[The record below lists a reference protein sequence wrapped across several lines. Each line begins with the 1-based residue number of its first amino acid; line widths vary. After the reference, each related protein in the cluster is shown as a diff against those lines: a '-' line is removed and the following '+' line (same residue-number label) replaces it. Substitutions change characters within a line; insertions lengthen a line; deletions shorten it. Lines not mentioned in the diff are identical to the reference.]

1 MTAHSGNPLNYLESL
16 VLPVKRYNIM
26 VIPEGSCQVRRYGIK
41 MATIKKIVVASIV
54 LVVGLCL
61 LITDYI
67 LSNIDE
73 AEFERLQVENLTQ
86 RDELTRLAVM
96 LEDLRQEVVVLSQN
110 DAKVR
115 VMAKLSAP
123 KSDSIVGVGGP
134 VPQKDI
140 SREFSDIQQRIDEVR
155 RQIDLRRESQEE
167 IQGILN
173 DQRSLLAAKPTGWP
187 VKGWLTS
194 SFGMRRD
201 PFDGRRKMH
210 EGLDIAARTGTPVV
224 ATADGIVSSVKTEPG
239 YGKVVII
246 DHGYGYRTIYGHNSR
261 YYVKVGQRVRRGDRI
276 AAVGNTGRSTG
287 SHVHYEIRLNS
298 VPVNPYK
305 YL

>member
-1 MTAHSGNPLNYLESL
+1 LSE
-16 VLPVKRYNIM
+16 KRFTIL
-26 VIPEGSCQVRRYGIK
+26 VIPEGSHQVRRFGVRLSVLKRI
-41 MATIKKIVVASIV
+41 AAAAVVLALV
-54 LVVGLCL
+54 LAG
-61 LITDYI
+61 LITDYV
-67 LSNIDE
+67 LTNLDQNE
-73 AEFERLQVENLTQ
+73 LERLQVENLSQ
-86 RDELTRLAVM
+86 REELHRLVVK
-96 LEDLRQEVVVLSQN
+96 LEDLRQEIVVLAQN

-123 KSDSIVGVGGP
+123 KSDSMVGVGGP
-134 VPQKDI
+134 ATQEDVN
-140 SREFSDIQQRIDEVR
+140 REFSVIQQRIDEVR

-173 DQRSLLAAKPTGWP
+173 DQRSLLAAKPGGWP

-201 PFDGRRKMH
+201 PFNGRRKMH
-210 EGLDIAARTGTPVV
+210 EGLDIAARTGTAVT

-239 YGKVVII
+239 YGKVVIL

-261 YYVKVGQRVRRGDRI
+261 YYVKVGQRVRRGERI

-287 SHVHYEIRLNS
+287 SHVHYEIRLNG
-298 VPVNPYK
+298 VPVNPRK

>member
-1 MTAHSGNPLNYLESL
+1 MPD
-16 VLPVKRYNIM
+16 KRFTIL
-26 VIPEGSCQVRRYGIK
+26 VIPEGSHQVRRFGVRLSVLKRI
-41 MATIKKIVVASIV
+41 AAAAVVLA
-54 LVVGLCL
+54 LGLAG
-61 LITDYI
+61 LITDYV
-67 LSNIDE
+67 LTNLDQNE
-73 AEFERLQVENLTQ
+73 LERLQVENLSQ
-86 RDELTRLAVM
+86 REELHRLVVK
-96 LEDLRQEVVVLSQN
+96 LEDLRQEIVVLAQN

-123 KSDSIVGVGGP
+123 KSDSMVGVGGP
-134 VPQKDI
+134 ATQEDVN
-140 SREFSDIQQRIDEVR
+140 REFSVIQQRIDEVR

-173 DQRSLLAAKPTGWP
+173 DQRSFLAAKPGGWP

-201 PFDGRRKMH
+201 PFNGRRKMH
-210 EGLDIAARTGTPVV
+210 EGLDIAAQTGTSVT

-239 YGKVVII
+239 YGKVVIL
-246 DHGYGYRTIYGHNSR
+246 DHGYGYRTIYGHNSK
-261 YYVKVGQRVRRGDRI
+261 YYVKVGQRVRRGERI

-287 SHVHYEIRLNS
+287 SHVHYEIRLNG
-298 VPVNPYK
+298 VPVNPRK

>member
-1 MTAHSGNPLNYLESL
+1 MSD
-16 VLPVKRYNIM
+16 KRFTIL
-26 VIPEGSCQVRRYGIK
+26 VIPEGSHQVRRFGVRLSVLKRI
-41 MATIKKIVVASIV
+41 AASAVVLA
-54 LVVGLCL
+54 LGLAG
-61 LITDYI
+61 LITDYV
-67 LSNIDE
+67 LTNLDQNE
-73 AEFERLQVENLTQ
+73 LERLQVENLSQ
-86 RDELTRLAVM
+86 REELHRLVVK
-96 LEDLRQEVVVLSQN
+96 LEDLRQEIVVLAQN

-123 KSDSIVGVGGP
+123 KSDSMVGVGGP
-134 VPQKDI
+134 ATQEDVN
-140 SREFSDIQQRIDEVR
+140 REFSVIQQRIDEVR

-173 DQRSLLAAKPTGWP
+173 DQRSLLAAKPGGWP

-201 PFDGRRKMH
+201 PFNGRRKMH
-210 EGLDIAARTGTPVV
+210 EGLDIAARTGTSVT

-239 YGKVVII
+239 YGKVVIL

-261 YYVKVGQRVRRGDRI
+261 YYVKVGQRVRRGERI

-287 SHVHYEIRLNS
+287 SHVHYEIRLNG
-298 VPVNPYK
+298 VPVNPRK

>member
-1 MTAHSGNPLNYLESL
+1 MSD
-16 VLPVKRYNIM
+16 KRFTIL
-26 VIPEGSCQVRRYGIK
+26 VIPEGSHQVRRFGVRLSVLKRI
-41 MATIKKIVVASIV
+41 AAAAVVLA
-54 LVVGLCL
+54 LGLAG
-61 LITDYI
+61 LITDYV
-67 LSNIDE
+67 LTNFDQNE
-73 AEFERLQVENLTQ
+73 LERLQVENLSQ
-86 RDELTRLAVM
+86 REELHRLVVK
-96 LEDLRQEVVVLSQN
+96 LEDLRQEIVVLAQN

-123 KSDSIVGVGGP
+123 KSDSMVGVGGP
-134 VPQKDI
+134 ATQEDVN
-140 SREFSDIQQRIDEVR
+140 REFSVIQQRIDEVR

-173 DQRSLLAAKPTGWP
+173 DQRSLLAAKPGGWP

-201 PFDGRRKMH
+201 PFNGRRKMH
-210 EGLDIAARTGTPVV
+210 EGLDIAARTGTSVT

-239 YGKVVII
+239 YGKVVIL

-261 YYVKVGQRVRRGDRI
+261 YYVKVGQRVRRGERI

-287 SHVHYEIRLNS
+287 SHVHYEIRLNG
-298 VPVNPYK
+298 VPVNPRK

>member
-1 MTAHSGNPLNYLESL
+1 MSA
-16 VLPVKRYNIM
+16 KRFTIL
-26 VIPEGSCQVRRYGIK
+26 VIPEGSHQVRRFALRTKFIK
-41 MATIKKIVVASIV
+41 GLLAAAVVLA
-54 LVVGLCL
+54 LTLVGLL
-61 LITDYI
+61 ADYVMI
-67 LSNIDE
+67 NLDRNE
-73 AEFERLQVENLTQ
+73 LQRLRVENLTQ
-86 RDELTRLAVM
+86 REELHRLVVK
-96 LEDLRQEVVVLSQN
+96 LEDLRQEMVVLAQN

-123 KSDSIVGVGGP
+123 KGDSLVGIGGP
-134 VPQKDI
+134 AKQDDV
-140 SREFSDIQQRIDEVR
+140 SREFGEIQQRIDEVR

-173 DQRSLLAAKPTGWP
+173 DQRSLLAAKPVGWP

-201 PFDGRRKMH
+201 PFNGRRKMH
-210 EGLDIAARTGTPVV
+210 EGLDIASRTGTPVI

-239 YGKVVII
+239 YGKVVTI
-246 DHGYGYRTIYGHNSR
+246 DHGYGYRTIYGHNSKIFA
-261 YYVKVGQRVRRGDRI
+261 KVGQRVRRGDRI

-287 SHVHYEIRLNS
+287 SHVHYEVRLNG
-298 VPVNPYK
+298 VPVNPHK

>member
-1 MTAHSGNPLNYLESL
+1 MSD
-16 VLPVKRYNIM
+16 KRFTIL
-26 VIPEGSCQVRRYGIK
+26 VIPEGSHQVRRFGMRLSVLKRI
-41 MATIKKIVVASIV
+41 AAAAVVLA
-54 LVVGLCL
+54 LGLAG
-61 LITDYI
+61 LITDYV
-67 LSNIDE
+67 LTNLDQNE
-73 AEFERLQVENLTQ
+73 LERLQVENLSQ
-86 RDELTRLAVM
+86 REELHRLVVK
-96 LEDLRQEVVVLSQN
+96 LEDLRQEIVVLAQN

-123 KSDSIVGVGGP
+123 KSDSMVGVGGP
-134 VPQKDI
+134 ATQEDVN
-140 SREFSDIQQRIDEVR
+140 REFSVIQQRIDEVR

-173 DQRSLLAAKPTGWP
+173 DQRSLLAAKPGGWP

-201 PFDGRRKMH
+201 PFNGRRKMH
-210 EGLDIAARTGTPVV
+210 EGLDIAARTGTSVT

-239 YGKVVII
+239 YGKVVIL

-261 YYVKVGQRVRRGDRI
+261 YYVKVGQRVRRGERI

-287 SHVHYEIRLNS
+287 SHVHYEIRLNG
-298 VPVNPYK
+298 VPVNPRK

>member
-1 MTAHSGNPLNYLESL
+1 MSE
-16 VLPVKRYNIM
+16 KRFTIL
-26 VIPEGSCQVRRYGIK
+26 VIPEGSHQVRRFGVRLSVLKRI
-41 MATIKKIVVASIV
+41 AAAAVVLALV
-54 LVVGLCL
+54 LAG
-61 LITDYI
+61 LITDYV
-67 LSNIDE
+67 LTNLDQNE
-73 AEFERLQVENLTQ
+73 LERLQVENLSQ
-86 RDELTRLAVM
+86 REELHRLVVK
-96 LEDLRQEVVVLSQN
+96 LEDLRQEIVVLAQN

-123 KSDSIVGVGGP
+123 KSDSMVGVGGP
-134 VPQKDI
+134 ATQEDVN
-140 SREFSDIQQRIDEVR
+140 REFSVIQQRIDEVR

-173 DQRSLLAAKPTGWP
+173 DQRSLLAAKPGGWP

-201 PFDGRRKMH
+201 PFNGRRKMH
-210 EGLDIAARTGTPVV
+210 EGLDIAARTGTSVT

-239 YGKVVII
+239 YGKVVIL

-261 YYVKVGQRVRRGDRI
+261 YYVKVGQRVRRGERI

-287 SHVHYEIRLNS
+287 SHVHYEIRLNG
-298 VPVNPYK
+298 VPVNPRK

>member
-1 MTAHSGNPLNYLESL
+1 LSD
-16 VLPVKRYNIM
+16 KRFTIL
-26 VIPEGSCQVRRYGIK
+26 VIPEGSHQVRRFGVRLSVLKRIAA
-41 MATIKKIVVASIV
+41 ATVVLA
-54 LVVGLCL
+54 LGLAG
-61 LITDYI
+61 LITDYV
-67 LSNIDE
+67 LTNLDQNE
-73 AEFERLQVENLTQ
+73 LERLQVENLSQ
-86 RDELTRLAVM
+86 REELHRLVVK
-96 LEDLRQEVVVLSQN
+96 LEDLRQEIVVLAQN

-123 KSDSIVGVGGP
+123 KSDSMVGVGGP
-134 VPQKDI
+134 ATQEDVN
-140 SREFSDIQQRIDEVR
+140 REFSVIQQRIDEVR

-173 DQRSLLAAKPTGWP
+173 DQRSLLAAKPGGWP

-201 PFDGRRKMH
+201 PFNGRRKMH
-210 EGLDIAARTGTPVV
+210 EGLDIAARTGTSVT

-239 YGKVVII
+239 YGKVVIL

-261 YYVKVGQRVRRGDRI
+261 YYVKVGQRVRRGERI

-287 SHVHYEIRLNS
+287 SHVHYEIRLNG
-298 VPVNPYK
+298 VPVNPRK

>member
-1 MTAHSGNPLNYLESL
+1 MSA
-16 VLPVKRYNIM
+16 KRFTIL
-26 VIPEGSCQVRRYGIK
+26 VIPEGSHQVRRFGVRSSLVK
-41 MATIKKIVVASIV
+41 GVLAASALLV
-54 LVVGLCL
+54 LGLAG
-61 LITDYI
+61 LITDYVMTN
-67 LSNIDE
+67 LDSKE
-73 AEFERLQVENLTQ
+73 LERLRVENLSQ
-86 RDELTRLAVM
+86 REELHRLVVK
-96 LEDLRQEVVVLSQN
+96 LEDLRQEMVVLAQN

-123 KSDSIVGVGGP
+123 KGDSIVGVGGP
-134 VPQKDI
+134 AGQDEVN
-140 SREFSDIQQRIDEVR
+140 REFNEIQLRIDEVR

-173 DQRSLLAAKPTGWP
+173 DQRSLLAAKPSAWP

-194 SFGMRRD
+194 TFGMRRD
-201 PFDGRRKMH
+201 PFNGKRKMH
-210 EGLDIAARTGTPVV
+210 EGLDIAARTGTAVI

-239 YGKVVII
+239 YGKVVTV

-261 YYVKVGQRVRRGDRI
+261 IYVKVGQRVRRGDRI

-287 SHVHYEIRLNS
+287 SHVHYEIRLNG
-298 VPVNPYK
+298 VPVNPHK

>member
-1 MTAHSGNPLNYLESL
+1 LSD
-16 VLPVKRYNIM
+16 KRFTIL
-26 VIPEGSCQVRRYGIK
+26 VIPEGSHQVRRFG
-41 MATIKKIVVASIV
+41 VR
-54 LVVGLCL
+54 LVVLKRIAAAAVVLALGLAG
-61 LITDYI
+61 LITDYV
-67 LSNIDE
+67 LTNLDQNE
-73 AEFERLQVENLTQ
+73 LERLQVENLSQ
-86 RDELTRLAVM
+86 REELHRLVVK
-96 LEDLRQEVVVLSQN
+96 LEDLRQEIVVLAQN

-123 KSDSIVGVGGP
+123 KSDSMVGVGGP
-134 VPQKDI
+134 ATQEDVN
-140 SREFSDIQQRIDEVR
+140 REFSVIQQRIDEVR

-173 DQRSLLAAKPTGWP
+173 DQRSLLAAKPGGWP

-201 PFDGRRKMH
+201 PFNGRRKMH
-210 EGLDIAARTGTPVV
+210 EGLDIAARTGTAVT

-239 YGKVVII
+239 YGKVVIL

-261 YYVKVGQRVRRGDRI
+261 YYVKVGQRVRRGERI

-287 SHVHYEIRLNS
+287 SHVHYEIRLNG
-298 VPVNPYK
+298 VPVNPRK

>member
-1 MTAHSGNPLNYLESL
+1 LSD
-16 VLPVKRYNIM
+16 KRFTIL
-26 VIPEGSCQVRRYGIK
+26 VIPEGSHQVRRFGVRLSVLKRIAA
-41 MATIKKIVVASIV
+41 ATVVLA
-54 LVVGLCL
+54 LGLAG
-61 LITDYI
+61 LITDYV
-67 LSNIDE
+67 LTNLDQNE
-73 AEFERLQVENLTQ
+73 LKRLQVENLSQ
-86 RDELTRLAVM
+86 REELHRLVVK
-96 LEDLRQEVVVLSQN
+96 LEDLRQEIVVLAQN

-123 KSDSIVGVGGP
+123 KSDSMVGVGGP
-134 VPQKDI
+134 ATQEDVN
-140 SREFSDIQQRIDEVR
+140 REFSDIQQRIDEVR

-173 DQRSLLAAKPTGWP
+173 DQRSLLAAKPGGWP

-201 PFDGRRKMH
+201 PFNGRRKMH
-210 EGLDIAARTGTPVV
+210 EGLDIAARTGTSVT

-239 YGKVVII
+239 YGKVVIL

-261 YYVKVGQRVRRGDRI
+261 YYVKVGQRVRRGERI

-287 SHVHYEIRLNS
+287 SHVHYEIRLNG
-298 VPVNPYK
+298 VPVNPRK

>member
-1 MTAHSGNPLNYLESL
+1 MSD
-16 VLPVKRYNIM
+16 KRFTIL
-26 VIPEGSCQVRRYGIK
+26 VIPEGSHQVRRFGVRLSVLKRI
-41 MATIKKIVVASIV
+41 AAAAVVLA
-54 LVVGLCL
+54 LGLAG
-61 LITDYI
+61 LITDYV
-67 LSNIDE
+67 LTNFDQNQL
-73 AEFERLQVENLTQ
+73 ERLQVENLSQ
-86 RDELTRLAVM
+86 REELHRLVVK
-96 LEDLRQEVVVLSQN
+96 LEDLRQEIVVLAQN

-123 KSDSIVGVGGP
+123 KSDSMVGVGGP
-134 VPQKDI
+134 ATQEDVN
-140 SREFSDIQQRIDEVR
+140 REFSVIQQRIDEVR

-173 DQRSLLAAKPTGWP
+173 DQRSLLAAKPGGWP

-201 PFDGRRKMH
+201 PFNGRRKMH
-210 EGLDIAARTGTPVV
+210 EGLDIAARTGTSVT

-239 YGKVVII
+239 YGKVVIL

-261 YYVKVGQRVRRGDRI
+261 YYVKVGQRVRRGERI

-287 SHVHYEIRLNS
+287 SHVHYEIRLNG
-298 VPVNPYK
+298 VPVNPRK